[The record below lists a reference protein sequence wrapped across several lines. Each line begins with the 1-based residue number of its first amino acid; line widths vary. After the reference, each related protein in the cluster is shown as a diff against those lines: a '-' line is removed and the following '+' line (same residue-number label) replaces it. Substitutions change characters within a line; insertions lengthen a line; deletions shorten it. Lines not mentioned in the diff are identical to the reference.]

1 MLPLNILVV
10 AEKNNNIANINQS
23 DQNNN
28 RDSLLPNNGN
38 YSVGLFEDDSSTLHP
53 FIGEDLNHR
62 RRSASSSSRPSVQKT
77 EIINNNKYSLLARRQ
92 GMPERIPS
100 ARLTMTRPNQLVS
113 QEGRLRRQNSD
124 PSPTT
129 KRKPRLEIFPPPSPS
144 PNHNSTQNLFT
155 QTLNSPIYRPN
166 MDGDLLTVP
175 RCGASPSVGSFQS
188 DPESCL
194 DGLQFQYSG
203 TYGEDEYE
211 DFEPFSIGRRLFFL
225 IF

>member
-1 MLPLNILVV
+1 MLPLNIFVV
-10 AEKNNNIANINQS
+10 AEKNNISNINS
-23 DQNNN
+23 KNRNNN
-28 RDSLLPNNGN
+28 RDSLLPNNSGN
-38 YSVGLFEDDSSTLHP
+38 YSTGLFENVDNSTLHP
-53 FIGEDLNHR
+53 FIGGDLQHR
-62 RRSASSSSRPSVQKT
+62 RRSASSSSRPSSVQKA
-77 EIINNNKYSLLARRQ
+77 EFVNNSLVARRQ

-100 ARLTMTRPNQLVS
+100 TRITMTRPNQIVS
-113 QEGRLRRQNSD
+113 QEGKLRRQNSD

-129 KRKPRLEIFPPPSPS
+129 KRRPRLEIFPPPSPS
-144 PNHNSTQNLFT
+144 PNHNSTQNLFA

-166 MDGDLLTVP
+166 IDGDLLTIP

-211 DFEPFSIGRRLFFL
+211 DFEPFSIGRQLFF
-225 IF
+225 

>member
-10 AEKNNNIANINQS
+10 AEKNNISNINS
-23 DQNNN
+23 NNQNNN
-28 RDSLLPNNGN
+28 RDSLLPNNSGN
-38 YSVGLFEDDSSTLHP
+38 YSIGLFENVDNSTLHP
-53 FIGEDLNHR
+53 FIGGDLQHR
-62 RRSASSSSRPSVQKT
+62 RRSASSSSRLSSVQKA
-77 EIINNNKYSLLARRQ
+77 EFVNNSLLARRQ

-100 ARLTMTRPNQLVS
+100 TRITMTR
-113 QEGRLRRQNSD
+113 R
-124 PSPTT
+124 
-129 KRKPRLEIFPPPSPS
+129 PRLEIFPPPSPS
-144 PNHNSTQNLFT
+144 PNHNSTQNLFA

-166 MDGDLLTVP
+166 IDGDLLTIP

-211 DFEPFSIGRRLFFL
+211 DFEPFSIGRQLFFEKE
-225 IF
+225 